1 MKLVLFSTWMCGVLA
16 FQTPLPPPSSISL
29 SEFYRHLDEHR
40 IQKVSISPNME
51 DAAIVEMEAEVTM
64 IRHLQLNPVIVP
76 HITETLLRDRVEV
89 EILRPN
95 GVVTALQS
103 VLRLALY
110 APLALITLSMARAA
124 STMQSQMQMQRST
137 LSASSSSDE
146 AAIFQQNT
154 TFADWAG
161 SPEVLQECREV
172 VSFLKDTEAYTA
184 MGASLPKGILLE
196 GLPGTGKTLLA
207 RAIAGEAGTGFIS
220 MAGSEFVQMF
230 VGLGA
235 MRVRQLFA
243 EARKNKPCILFID
256 EIDAIGR
263 KRSNAANMGGN
274 EEREQTLNQLLSEM
288 DGFAGN
294 EGVVVIAATN
304 RRDVLDDAL
313 LRPGRFDR
321 IINVPLP
328 DRPSRLRILQT
339 HARNKPL
346 DLVAD
351 QWEEVADQ
359 TDGFSG
365 ADLRNLL
372 NEAAILSVR
381 QNVSTISLHT
391 IVDSAEK
398 LLVGIRKEIDTR
410 SDTQRLRVALHE
422 AGHALVCQAF
432 PDCFQLRKVS
442 IQETYSGAGGYTL
455 YDLKPD
461 ARQLPTRD
469 VLKKRLRVLLGGRA
483 AESLIYGIDHVSTGA
498 SEDLRQASE
507 LCRSMIET
515 YGLGN
520 GLHNIV
526 RPSSSPISDQLA
538 TSIDDE
544 IMTLVREAYQDAF
557 RILRDNRNLLQTMAN
572 HLLALRILQMEDLK
586 KYILG

>member
-1 MKLVLFSTWMCGVLA
+1 MKLILFSTWICGVLA
-16 FQTPLPPPSSISL
+16 FQTPVPPVPSSSQSISL

-51 DAAIVEMEAEVTM
+51 DAAIVETGESM
-64 IRHLQLNPVIVP
+64 IRHVQLNPVIVP

-89 EILRPN
+89 EILQPN
-95 GVVTALQS
+95 GIVTALQS
-103 VLRLALY
+103 VLRLAFY

-124 STMQSQMQMQRST
+124 STMQSQMMQRS
-137 LSASSSSDE
+137 SMSSSSDE
-146 AAIFQQNT
+146 TTVFQQNT

-161 SPEVLQECREV
+161 SPEVLQECSEV

-220 MAGSEFVQMF
+220 VAGSEFVQMF

-235 MRVRQLFA
+235 MRVRQIFA

-263 KRSNAANMGGN
+263 KRSNAASMGGN
-274 EEREQTLNQLLSEM
+274 DEREQTLNQLLSEM

-321 IINVPLP
+321 LINVPLP
-328 DRPSRLRILQT
+328 DLPSRLRILQT

-346 DLVAD
+346 DLGDA

-381 QNVSTISLHT
+381 QNVSTISLPI
-391 IVDSAEK
+391 IVDSVEK
-398 LLVGIRKEIDTR
+398 LLVGIRKEVDTR

-432 PDCFQLRKVS
+432 PDCFQLKKVS

-520 GLHNIV
+520 ALHNIV

-557 RILRDNRNLLQTMAN
+557 RILRDNRELLQTMAN